1 MTPPSPPP
9 PPPPLPRSRA
19 AFVPCSGESWRDPY
33 PMYAALRDEDPLHH
47 VQDGDYWVLS
57 RFADVSAALRD
68 PEVYSSRQGLTFTYG
83 DMKAIGL
90 DAATPMVM
98 LDPPEHTD
106 FRKLITKGYTPRR
119 VAAVEP
125 DIRRFVRAR
134 LDHLDELAEQSGK
147 AEVDLISGLFK
158 PLPSFVVARYLGVD
172 EADRARFDDW
182 TEQIVAA
189 NAQGDPLG
197 ATEAVSGL
205 FGHFTQLI
213 ERRRAAPADDT
224 VSDLIQVMGDDEA
237 SLLRILGFAFTMVA
251 GGNDTTTGLLGTA
264 AELLTAHPELRQALA
279 ARPEEVPR
287 AVEEFLRLATP
298 VQALARTVTRDVTL
312 HGATVPA
319 GRKVLLLYGSANR
332 DPREFGP
339 TADVPD
345 TGRTHRQH
353 AAFGFGPHHCLGA
366 AAARLQARVAL
377 EELLTRF
384 PEFTVDAAR
393 GTFAGGS
400 FVRRYASLPGTL
412 T

>member
-1 MTPPSPPP
+1 
-9 PPPPLPRSRA
+9 
-19 AFVPCSGESWRDPY
+19 
-33 PMYAALRDEDPLHH
+33 MY
-47 VQDGDYWVLS
+47 
-57 RFADVSAALRD
+57 AALRD

-83 DMKAIGL
+83 DMEAIGL

-106 FRKLITKGYTPRR
+106 FRRLITKGYTPRR
-119 VAAVEP
+119 VAAIEP
-125 DIRRFVRAR
+125 DIRSFVRGR
-134 LDHLDELAEQSGK
+134 LNHLDRLAEESGG
-147 AEVDLISGLFK
+147 AEVDLISALFK

-172 EADRARFDDW
+172 AADRARFDGW

-189 NAQGDPLG
+189 NAQGDPLN
-197 ATEAVSGL
+197 ATEAVGGL
-205 FGHFTQLI
+205 FDCFTQLI
-213 ERRRAAPADDT
+213 DRRRTTPADDT

-264 AELLTAHPELRQALA
+264 AELLTAHLELRHALA
-279 ARPEEVPR
+279 ARPGLIPH
-287 AVEEFLRLATP
+287 AVEEFLRLAAP
-298 VQALARTVTRDVTL
+298 VQALARTVTREVTL

-345 TGRTHRQH
+345 TDRSHRQH

-377 EELLTRF
+377 EELLARF

-400 FVRRYASLPGTL
+400 FVRRYATLPCALG
-412 T
+412 